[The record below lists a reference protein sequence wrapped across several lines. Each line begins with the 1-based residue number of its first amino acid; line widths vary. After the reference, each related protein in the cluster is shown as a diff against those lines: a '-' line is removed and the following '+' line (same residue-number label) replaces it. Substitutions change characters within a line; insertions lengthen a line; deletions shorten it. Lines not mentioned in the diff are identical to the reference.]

1 MLSARR
7 SIGGCIETAKMAKFA
22 KPAKQAA
29 SVMKRLQGSRIK
41 SVGTVRNYESRL
53 KLITAYL
60 QEQRRGSLRDMTPAS
75 ALDYL
80 RDRAAVV
87 GQKTLDM
94 ERQALQSMMQH
105 VTYQLSADQTLEV
118 VKSTAA
124 KSITG
129 KPGQPT
135 LGRRLAEE
143 SRLYTRDQV
152 ALIVARQSSHNS
164 LATEIAHAAG
174 LRAHELLT
182 LRRIHHQAADER
194 PVHALKFVG
203 IRDETIGY
211 TVYGKGG
218 LTREVRIPIPLA
230 RRLEAIR
237 LAEPIKVT
245 DRGVHYQ
252 QHYALG
258 GGQPWSKSFG
268 AASKASLGWSKG
280 AHGLRHCYAQERLS
294 TVQRFLTLEEAKRVV
309 SQELGHFRPEITETY
324 LR

>member
-1 MLSARR
+1 
-7 SIGGCIETAKMAKFA
+7 MAKFA
-22 KPAKQAA
+22 KPATQAA
-29 SVMKRLQGSRIK
+29 SVMKQLQGSHLK
-41 SVGTVRNYESRL
+41 SVGTVRNYETRL
-53 KLITAYL
+53 KQITAYL
-60 QEQRRGSLRDMTPAS
+60 QEHRLGSLRDMTPAS

-80 RDRAAVV
+80 RKRATEV

-105 VTYQLSADQTLEV
+105 VTHQLSPGKTLEV
-118 VKSTAA
+118 IKSSALRS
-124 KSITG
+124 KSG
-129 KPGQPT
+129 KPGKPS
-135 LGRRLAEE
+135 LGRRLSEE
-143 SRLYTRDQV
+143 SRLYSRDQV
-152 ALIVARQSSHNS
+152 ALIATRQSTHNA

-182 LRRIHHQAADER
+182 LRRIHQQVPDER
-194 PVHALKFVG
+194 PAHSLKFVG
-203 IRDETIGY
+203 IREETIGY

-237 LAEPIKVT
+237 LAEPIRVT
-245 DRGVHYQ
+245 DRGIHYQ
-252 QHYALG
+252 QYYQLG

-268 AASKASLGWSKG
+268 AASKAALGWSKG
-280 AHGLRHCYAQERLS
+280 AHGLRHCYAQARLK
-294 TVQRFLTLEEAKRVV
+294 TVQRHLTLEEAKRVV

>member
-1 MLSARR
+1 
-7 SIGGCIETAKMAKFA
+7 MAKFA
-22 KPAKQAA
+22 KPATQAA
-29 SVMKRLQGSRIK
+29 SVMKQLQGDRIK
-41 SVGTVRNYESRL
+41 SVSTVRNYESRL
-53 KLITAYL
+53 KQITVYL
-60 QEQRRGSLRDMTPAS
+60 QEQRLGSLRDMTPAS

-80 RDRAAVV
+80 RERAAVV

-105 VTYQLSADQTLEV
+105 VTHRLDTGKTLEV
-118 VKSTAA
+118 IRSTAP
-124 KSITG
+124 KSKTG

-143 SRLYTRDQV
+143 SRLYTRAQV
-152 ALIVARQSSHNS
+152 ALIVVRQSAHNA

-182 LRRIHHQAADER
+182 LRRIHHQAPDER
-194 PVHALKFVG
+194 PAHALKFVG

-230 RRLEAIR
+230 KRLEATR
-237 LAEPIKVT
+237 LAEPIRTT

-252 QHYALG
+252 QHYRLG

-268 AASKASLGWSKG
+268 AASKAALGWSKG
-280 AHGLRHCYAQERLS
+280 AHGLRHCYAQERLG
-294 TVQRFLTLEEAKRVV
+294 TVQRYLPREEAKRVV
-309 SQELGHFRPEITETY
+309 SQELGHFRPEIIETY

>member
-1 MLSARR
+1 
-7 SIGGCIETAKMAKFA
+7 MAKFA

-29 SVMKRLQGSRIK
+29 SVMKLLQGGRIK
-41 SVGTVRNYESRL
+41 TVSTVRNYESRL
-53 KLITAYL
+53 KQITAYL
-60 QEQRRGSLRDMTPAS
+60 QEQRLGSLRDMTPVS
-75 ALDYL
+75 ALNYL

-105 VTYQLSADQTLEV
+105 VTHRLEAGKTLEV
-118 VKSTAA
+118 IRSTAP
-124 KSITG
+124 KSKTG

-143 SRLYTRDQV
+143 SRLYSRDQV
-152 ALIVARQSSHNS
+152 ALIVARQSPHNA
-164 LATEIAHAAG
+164 LATEIAYAAG

-182 LRRIHHQAADER
+182 LRRIHHQAPDER
-194 PVHALKFVG
+194 PAHALKFVG
-203 IRDETIGY
+203 IRDETISY

-230 RRLEAIR
+230 KRLEAIR
-237 LAEPIKVT
+237 LVKPIRAT

-252 QHYALG
+252 QHYGLG

-268 AASKASLGWSKG
+268 AASKAALGWSKG
-280 AHGLRHCYAQERLS
+280 AHGLRHSYAQERLS
-294 TVQRFLTLEEAKRVV
+294 TVQRYLPREEAKRVV

>member
-1 MLSARR
+1 
-7 SIGGCIETAKMAKFA
+7 MAKFA
-22 KPAKQAA
+22 KPATQAA
-29 SVMKRLQGSRIK
+29 SVMKQLQGSRIR
-41 SVGTVRNYESRL
+41 SVGTVRNFESRL
-53 KLITAYL
+53 KQITVYL
-60 QEQRRGSLRDMTPAS
+60 QEQRLGSLRDMTPAT
-75 ALDYL
+75 ALTYL
-80 RDRAAVV
+80 RDRAAIV

-94 ERQALQSMMQH
+94 DRQALQSMMQH
-105 VTYQLSADQTLEV
+105 VTHRLEEGQTLEV
-118 VKSTAA
+118 IKSTAP
-124 KSITG
+124 KSQSR

-143 SRLYTRDQV
+143 SRLYSRDQL
-152 ALIVARQSSHNS
+152 ALIVAKQSSHNA
-164 LATEIAHAAG
+164 LATEIARAAG

-182 LRRIHHQAADER
+182 LRRIHHQAPDER
-194 PVHALKFVG
+194 PAHALKFVG

-230 RRLEAIR
+230 RRLEATR
-237 LAEPIKVT
+237 LAEPIRVS
-245 DRGVHYQ
+245 DRGVYYQ
-252 QHYALG
+252 QYYKVG

-268 AASKASLGWSKG
+268 AASKAALGWSKG

-294 TVQRFLTLEEAKRVV
+294 TVQRHLTREEAKRVV

>member
-1 MLSARR
+1 
-7 SIGGCIETAKMAKFA
+7 MAKFA
-22 KPAKQAA
+22 KPATQAA
-29 SVMKRLQGSRIK
+29 SVMKQLQGGRIK
-41 SVGTVRNYESRL
+41 SVSTVRNYESRL
-53 KLITAYL
+53 KQITVYL
-60 QEQRRGSLRDMTPAS
+60 QEQRLGSLRDMTPAS

-80 RDRAAVV
+80 RERAAVV

-105 VTYQLSADQTLEV
+105 VTHRLKAGKTLEV
-118 VKSTAA
+118 IRSTAP
-124 KSITG
+124 KSNTG

-143 SRLYTRDQV
+143 SRLYTRAQV
-152 ALIVARQSSHNS
+152 ALIVARQSPHNA

-182 LRRIHHQAADER
+182 LRRIHHQAPDER
-194 PVHALKFVG
+194 PAHALKFVG

-230 RRLEAIR
+230 RRLEATR
-237 LAEPIKVT
+237 LAEPIRTT

-252 QHYALG
+252 QHYGLG

-268 AASKASLGWSKG
+268 AASKAALGWSKG
-280 AHGLRHCYAQERLS
+280 GHGLRHCYAQERFS
-294 TVQRFLTLEEAKRVV
+294 TVQCYLPREEAKRVV
-309 SQELGHFRPEITETY
+309 SQELGHFRPEITEAY

>member
-1 MLSARR
+1 M
-7 SIGGCIETAKMAKFA
+7 
-22 KPAKQAA
+22 KQ
-29 SVMKRLQGSRIK
+29 LQGDRIK
-41 SVGTVRNYESRL
+41 SVSTVRNYESRL
-53 KLITAYL
+53 KQITVYL
-60 QEQRRGSLRDMTPAS
+60 QEQCLGSLRDMTPAS

-80 RDRAAVV
+80 RERAAVV

-105 VTYQLSADQTLEV
+105 VTHRLDTGKTLEV
-118 VKSTAA
+118 IRSTAP
-124 KSITG
+124 KSKTG

-143 SRLYTRDQV
+143 SRLYTRAQV
-152 ALIVARQSSHNS
+152 ALIVARQSPHNA
-164 LATEIAHAAG
+164 LATEIAQAAG

-182 LRRIHHQAADER
+182 LRRIHHQAPDER
-194 PVHALKFVG
+194 PAHALKFVG

-211 TVYGKGG
+211 TVSGKGG

-230 RRLEAIR
+230 KRLEATR
-237 LAEPIKVT
+237 LAEPIRTT

-252 QHYALG
+252 QHYGLG

-268 AASKASLGWSKG
+268 AASKAALGWSKG
-280 AHGLRHCYAQERLS
+280 GHGLRHCYAQERFS
-294 TVQRFLTLEEAKRVV
+294 TVQCYLPREEAKRVV

>member
-1 MLSARR
+1 
-7 SIGGCIETAKMAKFA
+7 MAKFA

-29 SVMKRLQGSRIK
+29 SVIKQLQGGRIK
-41 SVGTVRNYESRL
+41 SVGTARNYESRL
-53 KLITAYL
+53 KQITVYL
-60 QEQRRGSLRDMTPAS
+60 QKQRLGSLRDMTPDS

-80 RDRAAVV
+80 RERAAVV

-94 ERQALQSMMQH
+94 ERQALQSMMQY
-105 VTYQLSADQTLEV
+105 VTHQLPAGQTLEV
-118 VKSTAA
+118 VKSTAP
-124 KSITG
+124 KSHTG
-129 KPGQPT
+129 KPGKPT
-135 LGRRLAEE
+135 LGKRLAEE
-143 SRLYTRDQV
+143 SRLYSHAQV
-152 ALIVARQSSHNS
+152 ALIVARQSPHNA
-164 LATEIAHAAG
+164 LATEIAYAAG

-182 LRRIHHQAADER
+182 LRRIHHQAPDER
-194 PVHALKFVG
+194 PTHALKFVG
-203 IRDETIGY
+203 LRDTTIGY

-218 LTREVRIPIPLA
+218 LTREVRIPVPLA
-230 RRLEAIR
+230 RRLEATC

-268 AASKASLGWSKG
+268 AAAKAALGWSKG

-294 TVQRFLTLEEAKRVV
+294 TVQRYLTREEAKRVV
-309 SQELGHFRPEITETY
+309 SQELGHFRPAITEAY

>member
-1 MLSARR
+1 
-7 SIGGCIETAKMAKFA
+7 MAKFA
-22 KPAKQAA
+22 KPATQAA
-29 SVMKRLQGSRIK
+29 SVMKQLQGDRIK
-41 SVGTVRNYESRL
+41 SVSTVRNYESRL
-53 KLITAYL
+53 KQITVYL
-60 QEQRRGSLRDMTPAS
+60 QEQRLGSLRDMTPAS

-80 RDRAAVV
+80 RERAAVV

-105 VTYQLSADQTLEV
+105 VTHRLETGKTLGV
-118 VKSTAA
+118 IRSTAP
-124 KSITG
+124 KSKTG

-143 SRLYTRDQV
+143 SRLYTRAQV
-152 ALIVARQSSHNS
+152 ALIVARQSAHNA

-182 LRRIHHQAADER
+182 LRRIHHQAPDER
-194 PVHALKFVG
+194 PAHVLKFVG

-230 RRLEAIR
+230 KRLEATR
-237 LAEPIKVT
+237 LAEPIRTT

-252 QHYALG
+252 QHYRLG

-268 AASKASLGWSKG
+268 AASKAALGWSKG
-280 AHGLRHCYAQERLS
+280 AHGLRHCYAQERLG
-294 TVQRFLTLEEAKRVV
+294 TVQRYLPREEAKRVV
-309 SQELGHFRPEITETY
+309 SQELGHFRPEIIETY

>member
-1 MLSARR
+1 
-7 SIGGCIETAKMAKFA
+7 MAKFA
-22 KPAKQAA
+22 KPATQAA
-29 SVMKRLQGSRIK
+29 SVMKQLQGGRIK
-41 SVGTVRNYESRL
+41 SISTVRNYESRL
-53 KLITAYL
+53 KQITVYL
-60 QEQRRGSLRDMTPAS
+60 QEQRLGSLRDMTPAS

-80 RDRAAVV
+80 RKRAAVI

-105 VTYQLSADQTLEV
+105 VTHRLEAGKTLEV
-118 VKSTAA
+118 IRSTAP
-124 KSITG
+124 KSKTG

-143 SRLYTRDQV
+143 SRLYTRAQI
-152 ALIVARQSSHNS
+152 ALIVARQSPHNA
-164 LATEIAHAAG
+164 LATEIAQAAG

-182 LRRIHHQAADER
+182 LRRIHHQAPDER
-194 PVHALKFVG
+194 PAHALKFVG

-230 RRLEAIR
+230 RRLEATR
-237 LAEPIKVT
+237 LAEPIRTT

-252 QHYALG
+252 QHYGLG

-268 AASKASLGWSKG
+268 AASKAALGWSKG
-280 AHGLRHCYAQERLS
+280 GHGLRHCYAQERFS
-294 TVQRFLTLEEAKRVV
+294 IVQCYLPREEAKRVV
-309 SQELGHFRPEITETY
+309 SQELGHFRPEIIETY

>member
-1 MLSARR
+1 
-7 SIGGCIETAKMAKFA
+7 
-22 KPAKQAA
+22 
-29 SVMKRLQGSRIK
+29 
-41 SVGTVRNYESRL
+41 
-53 KLITAYL
+53 
-60 QEQRRGSLRDMTPAS
+60 MTPAS

-80 RDRAAVV
+80 RERAAVV

-105 VTYQLSADQTLEV
+105 VTHRLEAGKTLEV
-118 VKSTAA
+118 IRSTAP
-124 KSITG
+124 KSKTG

-143 SRLYTRDQV
+143 SRLYTRAQV
-152 ALIVARQSSHNS
+152 ALIVARQSPHNA

-182 LRRIHHQAADER
+182 LRRIHHQAPDER
-194 PVHALKFVG
+194 PAHALKFVG
-203 IRDETIGY
+203 IRDETISY

-230 RRLEAIR
+230 KRLEAKRLVDPIR
-237 LAEPIKVT
+237 TT

-252 QHYALG
+252 QHYGLG

-268 AASKASLGWSKG
+268 AASKAALGWSKG
-280 AHGLRHCYAQERLS
+280 AHGLRHCYAQERFS
-294 TVQRFLTLEEAKRVV
+294 TVQCYLPREEAKRVV